1 MVYKEMVNTIDVSC
15 ADIDRKMGS
24 IKGGGERFQTMSG

>member
-1 MVYKEMVNTIDVSC
+1 MVFMEMVSTIDVSFT
-15 ADIDRKMGS
+15 DIDRKMGS